1 MKTYL
6 TPEEFVNVFWKL
18 MDDKLSRYNQAAT
31 TCDNIVWR
39 MFQEYEKDVKETL
52 EGSMWG
58 IEEFTGE
65 NANELIGY
73 QFHKSFRQVDVIP
86 AKHIDG
92 IVWSCIQDAPVFW
105 KCMDK
110 ACKIL
115 VSEDLAENYKDEP
128 EWL

>member
-6 TPEEFVNVFWKL
+6 TPEQFVELFWSL
-18 MDDKLSRYNQAAT
+18 MDRKMTANFNPSTSDKIIWA
-31 TCDNIVWR
+31 

-52 EGSMWG
+52 EGAMWG
-58 IEEFTGE
+58 IDEFE
-65 NANELIGY
+65 SDNANELIGY

-92 IVWSCIQDAPVFW
+92 ILWSCMQDAPIFW
-105 KCMDK
+105 KCLER

-115 VSEDLAENYKDEP
+115 TSKDAAEIYADEVDL
-128 EWL
+128 

>member
-6 TPEEFVNVFWKL
+6 TSDQFVKLFWELFERK
-18 MDDKLSRYNQAAT
+18 MTTYSPVAT
-31 TCDNIVWR
+31 QCDRILWNI
-39 MFQEYEKDVKETL
+39 FQEYEKDVKETL

-58 IEEFTGE
+58 IDEFDGE
-65 NANELIGY
+65 SANELIGY

-92 IVWSCIQDAPVFW
+92 IVWSCMQDAAVFW
-105 KCMDK
+105 KCMDR

-115 VSEDLAENYKDEP
+115 VNESAAELYNDEVW
-128 EWL
+128 E